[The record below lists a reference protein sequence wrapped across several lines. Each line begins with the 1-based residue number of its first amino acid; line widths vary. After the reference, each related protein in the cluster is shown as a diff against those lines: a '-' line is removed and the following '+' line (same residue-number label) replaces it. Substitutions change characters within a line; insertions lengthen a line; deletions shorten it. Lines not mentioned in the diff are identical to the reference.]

1 VGDTF
6 VTTLPAAE
14 GRRLYDDL
22 GRGPFSF
29 RPVPHAVW
37 SAQGE
42 EVTATLY
49 RSGKFVVQ
57 GKGTSEFVRRR
68 LPGRAGDVP
77 SEPRSRAGDDRDDR
91 IEGPTAG
98 SDESGKGDYFG
109 PLAVAAVLAE
119 PKDVAL
125 LESLGVCDSKLA
137 GDGRIRAAEGLL
149 AQSLPHAVRVLM
161 PEEYNARWAEAKN
174 VNVLLGR
181 LHAEVLE
188 DVCARAARPDTV
200 KIVVDQFGDARHV
213 TRHLGPAAR
222 RAAFTIRTGGESNPA
237 VAAASFLARAAFL
250 RGFDEVRNLAG
261 DHVLPRGASDPRI
274 EQTARALFREGGDA
288 WLGRFAKLHF
298 RVTLAARR

>member
-1 VGDTF
+1 MSDTF
-6 VTTLPAAE
+6 VTTLAAAE

-29 RPVPHAVW
+29 RPVPHALW

-49 RSGKFVVQ
+49 RSGKLVVQ
-57 GKGTSEFVRRR
+57 GKGTGEFLRRR
-68 LPGRAGDVP
+68 LPGQAGAAPAARPAPAADERLDVP
-77 SEPRSRAGDDRDDR
+77 
-91 IEGPTAG
+91 TVG

-119 PKDVAL
+119 PKDAAL

-137 GDGRIRAAEGLL
+137 GDGRIRSAEGLL
-149 AQSLPHAVRVLM
+149 AQSLPHAVRLLM
-161 PEEYNARWAEAKN
+161 PEEYNARWAEARN

-188 DVCARAARPDTV
+188 EVCARAARPDSV
-200 KIVVDQFGDARHV
+200 RIVVDQFGGAHHV

-222 RAAFTIRTGGESNPA
+222 RAAFTMRTGGESNPA

-274 EQTARALFREGGDA
+274 ATTARDLFREGGEP

-298 RVTLAARR
+298 RVTDAARR